1 MIKHGMDGWELDLT
15 TLEVISNLNESLTL
29 QVDVVGMGWPLD
41 LTIIGIFSGLHEL
54 GGHFQP

>member
-29 QVDVVGMGWPLD
+29 RVGTVGMGWPLD
-41 LTIIGIFSGLHEL
+41 LTILEISSGLHNL
-54 GGHFQP
+54 RGHFQP